1 MDVRDDVLSLINGLL
16 KARFLLRRGR
26 YGGIRFDSIR
36 SASPLIFSSKM
47 TAIQGDYEAP
57 RISDALGRT
66 FFVSLAQKRNRF
78 FFLFFLY
85 FFFSYFLAAAPTSS
99 FFYLHGPSVAK
110 RRLIAIV
117 IGATSSLRFLSFVVT
132 EFFFFG
138 SYIFFFLF
146 SLIFLAFFLYR
157 VSPRLSP
164 VVGCTTS
171 STLFSFSLKRKKNLL
186 FFLFVVV
193 WNRICSFRID

>member
-78 FFLFFLY
+78 FFLFFLF

-132 EFFFFG
+132 EFFSWIVYFLFLIFFDFFG
-138 SYIFFFLF
+138 FFSLPSFTEVVTGRRLHHQFHLIFFFIEKKKK
-146 SLIFLAFFLYR
+146 SAFFFVRCCVESDLF
-157 VSPRLSP
+157 LS
-164 VVGCTTS
+164 
-171 STLFSFSLKRKKNLL
+171 N
-186 FFLFVVV
+186 
-193 WNRICSFRID
+193 